1 MWIDL
6 VVVRICPT
14 GGGIGGLAAD
24 LAFGAFLVHLVEL
37 VVMITTQLDLYPPT
51 RISLY
56 GGGILG
62 RLLDTNLLQ

>member
-1 MWIDL
+1 M
-6 VVVRICPT
+6 
-14 GGGIGGLAAD
+14 AAD

>member
-37 VVMITTQLDLYPPT
+37 VVMITTQLDLYPPA
-51 RISLY
+51 
-56 GGGILG
+56 
-62 RLLDTNLLQ
+62 RLVLCPSGKLCHFLDTNFLQ